1 MRIDIKGDIVDDE
14 LLEVYE
20 WFGIPAVSPKAV
32 RDKLAEAE
40 DGEEITVY
48 INSYGGSVFAG
59 AEIYEELRSRNVT
72 VIVAGI
78 AASAASVITCAGR
91 PTLISPAGCMMIH
104 NVSGGAYGDY
114 HEMEKTAETL
124 KRVNRTVC
132 GAYMEKTGKTEA
144 ELLKLMDRETWLNAN
159 DAVEFGLCNGVTER
173 PAEKDAGAKARPAA
187 AGMCAALTADQI
199 ERARREIAKA
209 RAADG
214 DRKRK
219 AQARLRLLQK
229 ITK

>member
-1 MRIDIKGDIVDDE
+1 MRIDIKGDIVDNEMQEIYD
-14 LLEVYE
+14 

-32 RDKLAEAE
+32 ADQLAGAAE
-40 DGEEITVY
+40 DEDITVY

-59 AEIYEELRSRNVT
+59 AEIYEELRGRNVT

-78 AASAASVITCAGR
+78 AASAASVIACAGR

-114 HEMEKTAETL
+114 RELEKTADTL

-132 GAYMEKTGKTEA
+132 GAYTEKTGRTEQ
-144 ELLKLMDRETWLNAN
+144 ELLRLMDRETWMNAN
-159 DAVEFGLCNGVTER
+159 DAVENGFCEGVTER
-173 PAEKDAGAKARPAA
+173 PAEKAGAKNARPAA
-187 AGMCAALTADQI
+187 AGMCAALTEEQI

-209 RAADG
+209 KTGDG

-229 ITK
+229 NTK